1 MFSQGSE
8 EKIILDYFG
17 NYKGVFA
24 DFGSN
29 DGITLSNTH
38 QLSLN
43 GWEGICVEPSLE
55 AYRRLEFNYRGN
67 DKVVLFNCAATG
79 SFDGLIDFYESGEH
93 LGVGDV
99 SLLSTI
105 NKSELKRWDGSKNT
119 FSKTLVKA
127 CPIKTILEDA
137 GFDKI
142 DFFSLDVESLEIEL
156 LMEIDLGKFKSQV
169 VCIEHNG
176 DNNKIIEIKKYCAKF
191 GLVNMLLRNAE
202 NIILSK

>member
-1 MFSQGSE
+1 MFSQGYE
-8 EKIILDYFG
+8 EKEILDYFG
-17 NYKGVFA
+17 DYKGVFA

-38 QLSLN
+38 ALALK
-43 GWEGICVEPSLE
+43 GWEGLCVEPSQE
-55 AYRRLEFNYRGN
+55 AYNRLQSNYRDN
-67 DKVVLFNCAATG
+67 DKVKLFNCAATG

-99 SLLSTI
+99 SLLSTV
-105 NKSELKRWDGSKNT
+105 NKSELKRWDGSNNK

-127 CPIKTILEDA
+127 CPIKTILQDA
-137 GFDKI
+137 GFGTI
-142 DFFSLDVESLEIEL
+142 DFFSVDVESLEIEL

-169 VCIEHNG
+169 VCIEYNG
-176 DNNKIIEIKKYCAKF
+176 DNNKIIEIKKYCSKF
-191 GLVNMLLRNAE
+191 GLINMLLHNAE